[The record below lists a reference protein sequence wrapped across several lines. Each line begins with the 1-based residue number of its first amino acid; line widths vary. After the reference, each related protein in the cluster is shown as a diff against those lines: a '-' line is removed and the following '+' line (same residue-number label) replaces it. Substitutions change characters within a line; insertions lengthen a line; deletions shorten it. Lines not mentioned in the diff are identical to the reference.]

1 LGFDFWNL
9 RFEIWNL
16 GFDVCI
22 FPHNYLNSM
31 PLYFLRR
38 QFSDYFQE
46 FVHDSRAIGIM
57 LFTCTILSMIL
68 ANLSFGASYVAFF
81 SHEIHFFQKI
91 HLPHSFVHWIND
103 GFMAIF
109 FFLVGMEI
117 KRELTIGELSSVK
130 RAVLPIAAAIGG
142 MVVPALFYLWFNHN
156 TPYEGG
162 WGIPMATDIAF
173 SLGVASMLGKKVPV
187 NLKIFLTALAIIDDL
202 GAIVVIAVFYGEGI
216 SAIYLIGAG
225 LVIAALWVLNFK
237 KIPFGIWH
245 FLLGA
250 VLWYCVF
257 NSGIH
262 ATIAGV
268 LFAFMVPTNQ
278 ITNLEHKLHNW
289 VNFVILPLFALANT
303 AIIIQLSMLKEIS
316 GLLSMGIM
324 VGLLAGKPV
333 GIVLASWAVVKLKIA
348 ELPRGIHW
356 KHMTGAGIL
365 AGIGFTMSI
374 FIACLAFKD
383 PFTQDIAKIAVLLA
397 VVLSILASALWFGLL
412 GKPKMFVKA
421 SASLK

>member
-1 LGFDFWNL
+1 
-9 RFEIWNL
+9 
-16 GFDVCI
+16 
-22 FPHNYLNSM
+22 M

-142 MVVPALFYLWFNHN
+142 MVVPALFYLWFNHD

-202 GAIVVIAVFYGEGI
+202 GAIVVIAIFYGEGI

-250 VLWYCVF
+250 VLWFCVF

-383 PFTQDIAKIAVLLA
+383 PVTQNIAKIAVLLA

-421 SASLK
+421 SAPLK

>member
-1 LGFDFWNL
+1 
-9 RFEIWNL
+9 
-16 GFDVCI
+16 
-22 FPHNYLNSM
+22 M

-91 HLPHSFVHWIND
+91 HLPHSFLHWIND
-103 GFMAIF
+103 GLMAIF

-142 MVVPALFYLWFNHN
+142 MVVPALFYLWFNHD

-202 GAIVVIAVFYGEGI
+202 GAIVVIAIFYGEGI

-250 VLWYCVF
+250 VLWFCVF

-268 LFAFMVPTNQ
+268 LFAFMVPTTQ

-333 GIVLASWAVVKLKIA
+333 GILLASWAVVKLKIA

-383 PFTQDIAKIAVLLA
+383 PVTQNIAKIAVLLA

-421 SASLK
+421 SAPLK